1 MLCQSDLQHLGNDF
15 KVAATLFQTLLQSA
29 GVVRVTIDGL
39 DEIEHAQ
46 RSRLIKEL
54 VRLGGEC
61 EECHILLT
69 SRAESDIS
77 GDLDGKT
84 IDIQVDKNNAGSI
97 QVFINQTMGEWF
109 KERDFVPDVQDQL
122 QGWAAP
128 LAFRAKG
135 LFFVTLLGLQ
145 PQNLIARISDIII
158 GMFLYVKVIFRIVYY
173 INDIGDIQNQ
183 LEHLPSSLEDAYALC
198 SYVLALLI
206 LV

>member
-1 MLCQSDLQHLGNDF
+1 MLCQSDLQHLGNGF
-15 KVAATLFQTLLQSA
+15 GVAATLFQMLIQSA
-29 GVVRVTIDGL
+29 GVVRVIIDGL
-39 DEIEHAQ
+39 DEIEPAQ

-61 EECHILLT
+61 EECQILLT

-97 QVFINQTMGEWF
+97 QVFINKTMGEWF
-109 KERDFVPDVQDQL
+109 EERGFIQDVQDQL

-135 LFFVTLLGLQ
+135 LSLLL
-145 PQNLIARISDIII
+145 R
-158 GMFLYVKVIFRIVYY
+158 
-173 INDIGDIQNQ
+173 
-183 LEHLPSSLEDAYALC
+183 
-198 SYVLALLI
+198 
-206 LV
+206 